1 LYIKEQIK
9 KLFSL
14 LAPILETGPMKNIH
28 LAIKKVFQTR
38 SYLLIFFVSAAALFL
53 SLVAMPLF
61 TIPGNTIAFQL
72 KIFTTQ
78 NYLLM
83 AFLSTLAGLNLAL
96 SWYGFA
102 QQKKLG
108 STSQSIAGGAVSTIT
123 GIFGAVVGT
132 ASCLSCLVALLG
144 LVGLGVGSAL
154 FILKNQSYFL
164 FGAIALMLCSLY
176 FAARKVNKVCT
187 SC

>member
-1 LYIKEQIK
+1 MKDFIFQI
-9 KLFSL
+9 
-14 LAPILETGPMKNIH
+14 N
-28 LAIKKVFQTR
+28 LAIRTVFKAR
-38 SYLLIFFVSAAALFL
+38 NYLLIFFVSAAGLFL
-53 SLVAMPLF
+53 SLVAIPLF

-83 AFLSTLAGLNLAL
+83 AFLSVLAGLNLAT
-96 SWYGFA
+96 SWYGFI
-102 QQKKLG
+102 QKKKIG
-108 STSQSIAGGAVSTIT
+108 GASQSAVTGATSTIA

-164 FGAIALMLCSLY
+164 LGAIALMIISLY
-176 FAARKVNKVCT
+176 FAARKVNKVCD

>member
-1 LYIKEQIK
+1 
-9 KLFSL
+9 
-14 LAPILETGPMKNIH
+14 MKNIY
-28 LAIKKVFQTR
+28 LAIKEVFQIR
-38 SYLLIFFVSAAALFL
+38 SYLLVFLVSAAALFL
-53 SLVAMPLF
+53 SLIAIPFF

-83 AFLSTLAGLNLAL
+83 AFLSALAGLNLAL

-102 QQKKLG
+102 QQKKLD
-108 STSQSIAGGAVSTIT
+108 SASQSIAGGAVSTIA
-123 GIFGAVVGT
+123 GIFGAVVGV
-132 ASCLSCLVALLG
+132 ASCLGCLVALLG

-164 FGAIALMLCSLY
+164 LGAIALMLFSLY
-176 FAARKVNKVCT
+176 FAARKVNKICT

>member
-1 LYIKEQIK
+1 MTDFILQI
-9 KLFSL
+9 
-14 LAPILETGPMKNIH
+14 P
-28 LAIKKVFQTR
+28 LAIRRVFKTR
-38 SYLLIFFVSAAALFL
+38 NYLLIFSVSAVGLFL
-53 SLVAMPLF
+53 SLIAFPVL
-61 TIPGNTIAFQL
+61 TVPGNTIAFQL

-83 AFLSTLAGLNLAL
+83 AFLSMLAGLNLAL
-96 SWYGFA
+96 SWYGFT
-102 QQKKLG
+102 QQKKI
-108 STSQSIAGGAVSTIT
+108 SNASQSVVAGTVSTIA

-132 ASCLSCLVALLG
+132 ASCLGCLVALLG

-164 FGAIALMLCSLY
+164 LGAIALMIISLY
-176 FAARKVNKVCT
+176 FAARKVNKVCD

>member
-1 LYIKEQIK
+1 
-9 KLFSL
+9 
-14 LAPILETGPMKNIH
+14 MKNIY
-28 LAIKKVFQTR
+28 LAIKKVFQIR
-38 SYLLIFFVSAAALFL
+38 RYFLIFLVSAVVLFL
-53 SLVAMPLF
+53 SLVAIPLF
-61 TIPGNTIAFQL
+61 TIPGNTVAFQL
-72 KIFTTQ
+72 KIFTAQ

-83 AFLSTLAGLNLAL
+83 AFLSMLAGLNLAL

-102 QQKKLG
+102 QQKKIG
-108 STSQSIAGGAVSTIT
+108 TASQSVAGGAVSTIA

-132 ASCLSCLVALLG
+132 ASCLGCLVALLG

-164 FGAIALMLCSLY
+164 LGAIALMLVSLY
-176 FAARKVNKVCT
+176 FAARKINKICQ